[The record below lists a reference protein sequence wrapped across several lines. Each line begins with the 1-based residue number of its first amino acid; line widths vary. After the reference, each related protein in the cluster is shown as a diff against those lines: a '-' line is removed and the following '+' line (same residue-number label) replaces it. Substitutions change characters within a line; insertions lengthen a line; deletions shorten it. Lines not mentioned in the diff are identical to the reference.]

1 MDHQLRAATILDLD
15 AVLEWIGS
23 AEGLRVWGGPALVH
37 PPEARAVWAAIQAE
51 DRTTFVLVD
60 RMGQVAGF
68 GQILPRAEA
77 TAHLAR
83 IIVSPECRGL
93 GLGRMLCRRLMAF
106 AEKEF
111 SSRTFTLKVYPG
123 NTPAITLYRSLGF
136 AACPSGN
143 DEEVLLMK
151 REMDGR
157 PDPRPEA

>member
-106 AEKEF
+106 A
-111 SSRTFTLKVYPG
+111 
-123 NTPAITLYRSLGF
+123 
-136 AACPSGN
+136 ACPSGN